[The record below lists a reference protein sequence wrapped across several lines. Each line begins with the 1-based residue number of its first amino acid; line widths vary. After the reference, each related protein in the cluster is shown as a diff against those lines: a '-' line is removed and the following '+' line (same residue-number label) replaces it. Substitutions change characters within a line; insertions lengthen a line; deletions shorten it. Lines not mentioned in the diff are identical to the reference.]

1 MLSNEF
7 EDEYDESASLAK
19 KYESAREKGEVVFFT
34 EQEYEEIIDY
44 YAFKKEY
51 EAALSVANEC
61 IKGFKYTDTFHVKK
75 AEIYLD
81 LNQAENALESIETA
95 LVFSPNEISI
105 ILLKADALLQL
116 SKFKEAINLVE
127 NAMHNADKEEKIDLY
142 LELADIYEEWD
153 KNYEVIDCLEECLK
167 LNPENEEALNR
178 MWFSVELTKSYERSV
193 LIHAQLIE
201 HHPYNLLAWYNIA
214 HAYQAL
220 NNYDKAIE
228 AFEFAMV
235 IDEDYIPAFVDAAS
249 LYCETKKYDKGI
261 AIYEDLLE
269 LGEESKDIY
278 YQLAKAYQ
286 STNKYIK
293 ARENFKRAINLDP
306 YFAKAFHSLGLNY
319 LESKLPK
326 NALSPLEKAVKLEP
340 KNYEFLNS
348 MAAAYFLN
356 EAKDKAVEIYYKMLE
371 INNLD
376 KRIYLNI
383 ISIMYEN
390 GSVQDAVELID
401 LAITLFDDN
410 KSDLLYIK
418 TAFLYDLGKK
428 NQMYEALL
436 KALENNPEDYS
447 QLFELIPEMENDNAV
462 MSIIESYQKE
472 N

>member
-7 EDEYDESASLAK
+7 DDEFDESASLAK
-19 KYESAREKGEVVFFT
+19 KYESAHKKGEVVFFT
-34 EQEYEEIIDY
+34 EQEYEDIIDY
-44 YAFKKEY
+44 YIYKKEY
-51 EAALSVANEC
+51 DAALSVANEGL
-61 IKGFKYTDTFHVKK
+61 KSFNYTDTFHIKK

-81 LNQAENALESIETA
+81 LNQTDEALLSIETA
-95 LVFSPNEISI
+95 LAFSPNEISI
-105 ILLKADALLQL
+105 ILLKADALLQK
-116 SKFKEAINLVE
+116 SMFKEAIELVE
-127 NAMHNADKEEKIDLY
+127 NAMDGADRNEKIDLY

-167 LNPENEEALNR
+167 LDAENEEALNR
-178 MWFSVELTKSYERSV
+178 MWFSIELSKSYERSV
-193 LIHAQLIE
+193 LIHTLLIE
-201 HHPYNLLAWYNIA
+201 NHPYNLLAWYNLA

-220 NNYDKAIE
+220 NNYEKAIE
-228 AFEFAMV
+228 AFEFTMV

-249 LYCETKKYDKGI
+249 LYCEIKQYDKGI
-261 AIYEDLLE
+261 EIYEDLLQ
-269 LGEESKDIY
+269 LGEETKDIY

-293 ARENFKRAINLDP
+293 ARENFKNAINLDP

-356 EAKDKAVEIYYKMLE
+356 EAKDKATEVYYKMLE

-383 ISIMYEN
+383 ISIMYEE
-390 GSVQDAVELID
+390 GRVQDAID
-401 LAITLFDDN
+401 LVDVAISTFDDN

-428 NQMYEALL
+428 NQMYETLL
-436 KALENNPEDYS
+436 KALENNPKDYD
-447 QLFELIPEMENDNAV
+447 QLFELIPEIENDNAI
-462 MSIIESYQKE
+462 MAIIESYQKE